1 MKIRQ
6 ILICVLLLISLISC
20 NQKGKSNEVF
30 SYDDLEGKRVGL
42 IVSAVFDKVVL
53 EDIRGQLV
61 YYEEVPVAVE
71 GVIKGEIDGFI
82 TDLSSAR
89 LFVAMDDDR
98 LQCIEVPSE
107 IFRAPMGAV
116 SLNQD
121 LVDKFNEFLGVIKAD
136 GTLIDMQNRWLRKV
150 PDANQLT
157 PDIHLKN
164 TNGIITVATTNGD
177 RPFAHRADNGELTG
191 YSVEMIKRFADYAEV
206 ALELI
211 GMDFS
216 EMIPTVLTGGAD
228 MAIADISI
236 TEARKQLGVIF
247 TNPTYDDQ
255 AGIIILK

>member
-1 MKIRQ
+1 MFKKEFF
-6 ILICVLLLISLISC
+6 LLVLLLISLISC
-20 NQKGKSNEVF
+20 KQKDRTNEVLT
-30 SYDDLEGKRVGL
+30 YKDLEGKRIG
-42 IVSAVFDKVVL
+42 IITSAVFDRIVL
-53 EDIRGQLV
+53 ENIKGQLV
-61 YYEEVPVAVE
+61 FYEEVPVAVE
-71 GVIKGEIDGFI
+71 SVVKGEIDGFI

-89 LFVAMDDDR
+89 LFVAMDDNR

-107 IFRAPMGAV
+107 IFRAPMGAI

-121 LVDKFNEFLGVIKAD
+121 LVDKFNGFLSEIRVN

-157 PDIHLKN
+157 PHIPTKD
-164 TNGIITVATTNGD
+164 TNGILTVATTNGD
-177 RPFAHRADNGELTG
+177 RPFAHRTDNGELTG
-191 YSVEMIKRFADYAEV
+191 YSVEMIKRFAAYAEM
-206 ALELI
+206 ELLLV

-228 MAIADISI
+228 IAIADMTI

-247 TNPTYDDQ
+247 TNPIYDDQ